1 MPDHEPPIS
10 LGLNLTREEAPTSLA
25 NLARP
30 EELQFEHAI
39 PLYVASGTTQLCA
52 ACKTPLTGQYFQAQ
66 GLPVCP
72 HCADRINSRQQAPPP
87 ISLLP
92 AVLYG
97 SAAAFAGFLIYAT
110 VAIAFDLQLALIS
123 ILVGVMVGKAVRKGS
138 KGLGGRPQQIL
149 AVALTYFAITTSYIP
164 VFIHEAMKTPAKTAQ
179 ASAAPSSNIT
189 EPNTAKPSLGSALL
203 IVLLIALAAPFMGLA
218 SGFSGI
224 LNIAIIFFGLQNAW
238 KLTGRTDLI
247 ITGPYGP

>member
-1 MPDHEPPIS
+1 MPEHEPLIS
-10 LGLNLTREEAPTSLA
+10 LGLTLKTPAPTSLA

-39 PLYVASGTTQLCA
+39 PLYVSSGTTQLCV

-72 HCADRINSRQQAPPP
+72 QCADRINSRQQAPPP

-110 VAIAFDLQLALIS
+110 VSIAFDLQLALIS
-123 ILVGVMVGKAVRKGS
+123 ILVGVMVGKAIRKGS

-164 VFIHEAMKTPAKTAQ
+164 VYIHEAMKTPAKTTQ
-179 ASAAPSSNIT
+179 TNAAPSSR
-189 EPNTAKPSLGSALL
+189 NTKPSLGSALA
-203 IVLLIALAAPFMGLA
+203 IVLLIALAAPFMSLA

>member
-1 MPDHEPPIS
+1 MPEYEPPIS
-10 LGLNLTREEAPTSLA
+10 LGLNAPPAAPAAPA

-30 EELQFEHAI
+30 EDLQFEHAI
-39 PLYVASGTTQLCA
+39 PINASTQLCA

-72 HCADRINSRQQAPPP
+72 QCADRINSRQQAPPP

-110 VAIAFDLQLALIS
+110 VSIAFDLQLALIS

-149 AVALTYFAITTSYIP
+149 AVALTYFAITTSDIP
-164 VFIHEAMKTPAKTAQ
+164 VFIHEAMKTPAKTTQ
-179 ASAAPSSNIT
+179 ASAAPSL
-189 EPNTAKPSLGSALL
+189 NTNTSPRTKTSLASALGF
-203 IVLLIALAAPFMGLA
+203 LLLLALAAPFMSLA
-218 SGFSGI
+218 SGLSGI

-238 KLTGRTDLI
+238 KLTGRTDLMV
-247 ITGPYGP
+247 TGPYGS

>member
-1 MPDHEPPIS
+1 MPDYEPPIS
-10 LGLNLTREEAPTSLA
+10 LGITPRYNPPASPAS
-25 NLARP
+25 LARP
-30 EELQFEHAI
+30 EDLQFEHAI
-39 PLYVASGTTQLCA
+39 PINASTQLCA

-66 GLPVCP
+66 GIPVCP
-72 HCADRINSRQQAPPP
+72 QCADRINSRQQAPPP

-110 VAIAFDLQLALIS
+110 VSIAFDLQLALIS

-149 AVALTYFAITTSYIP
+149 AVTLTYFAITTSYIP
-164 VFIHEAMKTPAKTAQ
+164 VFIHEAMKTPAKTTQ
-179 ASAAPSSNIT
+179 TSAAPLSN
-189 EPNTAKPSLGSALL
+189 NTTKPSLAGTVGIL
-203 IVLLIALAAPFMGLA
+203 LLIALAAPFMSLA

-224 LNIAIIFFGLQNAW
+224 LNIVIIFFGLQNAW

-247 ITGPYGP
+247 VTGPYGP

>member
-1 MPDHEPPIS
+1 MPEYEPPIS
-10 LGLNLTREEAPTSLA
+10 LGLNARPATPA

-30 EELQFEHAI
+30 EDLQFEHAI
-39 PLYVASGTTQLCA
+39 PLNTSSQLCA
-52 ACKTPLTGQYFQAQ
+52 ACKTALTGQYFQAQ

-72 HCADRINSRQQAPPP
+72 QCADRINSRQQAPPP

-110 VAIAFDLQLALIS
+110 VSIAFDLQLALIS

-149 AVALTYFAITTSYIP
+149 AVVMTYFAITTSYIP
-164 VFIHEAMKTPAKTAQ
+164 VYIYETTKTPAKA
-179 ASAAPSSNIT
+179 AKSNAAPPSTTKPLPGETDNSPRT
-189 EPNTAKPSLGSALL
+189 KPSLGSALAIL
-203 IVLLIALAAPFMGLA
+203 LLIALAAPFMSLSSGL
-218 SGFSGI
+218 SGI

-247 ITGPYGP
+247 VTGPYGS

>member
-1 MPDHEPPIS
+1 MPDY
-10 LGLNLTREEAPTSLA
+10 APATPTD
-25 NLARP
+25 LARP
-30 EELQFEHAI
+30 EDLQFEHAI
-39 PLYVASGTTQLCA
+39 PLNASTQLCA
-52 ACKTPLTGQYFQAQ
+52 ACKTPLTGQYFQVQ

-72 HCADRINSRQQAPPP
+72 QCADRINSRQQAPPP

-110 VAIAFDLQLALIS
+110 VSIAFDLQLALIS

-164 VFIHEAMKTPAKTAQ
+164 VFIHEAMKTQPKTAQ
-179 ASAAPSSNIT
+179 TSAAPSSKT
-189 EPNTAKPSLGSALL
+189 TKPSFASAIGIL
-203 IVLLIALAAPFMGLA
+203 LLIALAAPFMSLANGL
-218 SGFSGI
+218 SGI

-238 KLTGRTDLI
+238 KLTGRTDLM